1 MTSAPL
7 FAQSIPLVPSAD
19 EVLVIATEVSEH
31 LARNDHVPV
40 WKRRMSLNDTLEAR
54 HLPGRVTPVVK
65 EGLRHKI
72 RRADE
77 TGFKTLQIGDK
88 PVQSRDLFTSVELHD
103 SRASTKIGTR

>member
-1 MTSAPL
+1 
-7 FAQSIPLVPSAD
+7 
-19 EVLVIATEVSEH
+19 
-31 LARNDHVPV
+31 
-40 WKRRMSLNDTLEAR
+40 MSLNNTLEAR

-88 PVQSRDLFTSVELHD
+88 PVQSRDLLISVELHD
-103 SRASTKIGTR
+103 SRASTKIATRCAKDSVLISGLIFPLCNP

>member
-1 MTSAPL
+1 
-7 FAQSIPLVPSAD
+7 
-19 EVLVIATEVSEH
+19 
-31 LARNDHVPV
+31 
-40 WKRRMSLNDTLEAR
+40 MSLNDTQAR
-54 HLPGRVTPVVK
+54 HLPGRVTPIVK

-77 TGFKTLQIGDK
+77 TGFKTLQISDK